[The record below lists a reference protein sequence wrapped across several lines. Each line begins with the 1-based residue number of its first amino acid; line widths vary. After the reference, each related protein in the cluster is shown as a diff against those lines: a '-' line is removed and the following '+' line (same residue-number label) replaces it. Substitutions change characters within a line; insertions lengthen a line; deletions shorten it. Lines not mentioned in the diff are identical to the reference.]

1 MDYTE
6 KDIENYIIKHEILE
20 EEYGIT
26 VICQQYKTDFGIID
40 LLGHDGHNLVVIEL
54 KKGVVDEN
62 AVGQI
67 MRYIAC
73 IQELINYYK
82 NSDSMPEFINAVDGV
97 YGLLIGSSSTEGVTL
112 IVRQFDFL
120 KFAAHNVNLDVYIK
134 NEEYDRHEESLE
146 RDCKEAE
153 KYLFQKLQ
161 YIYKEKLAI
170 EEWYKNHQ
178 KTDTQETA

>member
-1 MDYTE
+1 MDYSE
-6 KDIENYIIKHEILE
+6 KDIENYIIKHDLLE

-26 VICQQYKTDFGIID
+26 LLCQQYKTDFGVID
-40 LLGHDGHNLVVIEL
+40 LLGHDGNNLVVIEL

-67 MRYIAC
+67 MRYVAC
-73 IQELINYYK
+73 MQELIKHYK
-82 NSDSMPEFINAVDGV
+82 NSDFMPECIKSVDEV

-120 KFAAHNVNLDVYIK
+120 KFATHQVNMDVYIK
-134 NEEYDRHEESLE
+134 DEEYDRHEESLE

-153 KYLFQKLQ
+153 KQLFQKLQ
-161 YIYKEKLAI
+161 YIHKERLA
-170 EEWYKNHQ
+170 EEDWQRKHQ
-178 KTDTQETA
+178 KSNTQDTA